1 MAPPTTVSGPRRDCV
16 RVKVSSCGKTA
27 ASTKAIGKMIKL
39 MDREDLSTL
48 METVTSE
55 SGSMIKLMAE
65 VLMNIWTAQT
75 MSETGKKINST
86 DTALRH
92 GQMLPSTKVTTNM
105 ERSTVSE
112 PLSGLMALPISE
124 NFIITT
130 FTAREFTHGQTTES
144 TRVNG
149 ALIKCMEK
157 GLLPGLTTVSISEST
172 PKIRRRATENSSGQ
186 MAGAIGESGSMVNN
200 TEKEH
205 TLPVKASKNTVS
217 GKKERESDG

>member
-1 MAPPTTVSGPRRDCV
+1 MKE
-16 RVKVSSCGKTA
+16 KVSSYGKTA
-27 ASTKAIGKMIKL
+27 ASTKAIGRTIKL

-48 METVTSE
+48 TETVTSV
-55 SGSMIKLMAE
+55 SGSMIRLMAE
-65 VLMNIWTAQT
+65 ALMNIWTAQT
-75 MSETGKKINST
+75 MSETGRRINST

-92 GQMLPSTKVTTNM
+92 GQMLPSTKVTTSM

-112 PLSGLMALPISE
+112 PLSGLMALPTSE

-186 MAGAIGESGSMVNN
+186 MAGAIGVSGSMVSN

-205 TLPVKASKNTVS
+205 TLPVKVLKNTVS
-217 GKKERESDG
+217 GKKEKESDG

>member
-1 MAPPTTVSGPRRDCV
+1 MKE
-16 RVKVSSCGKTA
+16 KVSSYGKTA
-27 ASTKAIGKMIKL
+27 ASTKAIGRTIKL
-39 MDREDLSTL
+39 MDREDLSMLTG
-48 METVTSE
+48 TVTSV
-55 SGSMIKLMAE
+55 SGSMIRLMAE
-65 VLMNIWTAQT
+65 ALMNIWTAQT
-75 MSETGKKINST
+75 MSETGRRINST

-92 GQMLPSTKVTTNM
+92 GQMLPSTKVTTSM

-112 PLSGLMALPISE
+112 PLSGLMALPTSE

-149 ALIKCMEK
+149 VLIKCMEK

-186 MAGAIGESGSMVNN
+186 MAGAIGVSGSMVSN

-205 TLPVKASKNTVS
+205 TLPVKVLKNTVS
-217 GKKERESDG
+217 GKKEKESDG

>member
-1 MAPPTTVSGPRRDCV
+1 MKE
-16 RVKVSSCGKTA
+16 KVSSYGKTA
-27 ASTKAIGKMIKL
+27 ASTKAIGRTIKL

-48 METVTSE
+48 TETVTSV
-55 SGSMIKLMAE
+55 SGSMIRLMAE
-65 VLMNIWTAQT
+65 ALMNIWTALT
-75 MSETGKKINST
+75 MSETGRRINST

-92 GQMLPSTKVTTNM
+92 GQMLPSTKVTTSM

-112 PLSGLMALPISE
+112 PLSGLMALPTSVS
-124 NFIITT
+124 FIITT

-186 MAGAIGESGSMVNN
+186 MAGAIGVSGSMVSN

-205 TLPVKASKNTVS
+205 TLPVKVLKNTVS
-217 GKKERESDG
+217 GKKEKESDG

>member
-1 MAPPTTVSGPRRDCV
+1 VKE
-16 RVKVSSCGKTA
+16 KVSSYGKTA
-27 ASTKAIGKMIKL
+27 ASTKAIGRTIKL
-39 MDREDLSTL
+39 MDREDLSMLTG
-48 METVTSE
+48 TVTSV
-55 SGSMIKLMAE
+55 SGSMIRLMAE
-65 VLMNIWTAQT
+65 ALMNIWTAQT
-75 MSETGKKINST
+75 MSETGRRINST

-92 GQMLPSTKVTTNM
+92 GQMLPSTKVTTSM

-112 PLSGLMALPISE
+112 PLSGLMALPTSE

-149 ALIKCMEK
+149 VLIKCMEK
-157 GLLPGLTTVSISEST
+157 GHLPGLTTVSISEST

-186 MAGAIGESGSMVNN
+186 MAGAIGVSGSMVSN

-205 TLPVKASKNTVS
+205 MLPVKVLKNTVS
-217 GKKERESDG
+217 GKKEKESDG

>member
-1 MAPPTTVSGPRRDCV
+1 MKE
-16 RVKVSSCGKTA
+16 KVSSYGKTA
-27 ASTKAIGKMIKL
+27 ASTKAIGRTIKL
-39 MDREDLSTL
+39 MDREDLSMLT
-48 METVTSE
+48 ETVTSV
-55 SGSMIKLMAE
+55 SGSMIRLMAE
-65 VLMNIWTAQT
+65 ALMNIWTAQT
-75 MSETGKKINST
+75 MSETGRRINST

-92 GQMLPSTKVTTNM
+92 GQMLPSTKVTTSM

-112 PLSGLMALPISE
+112 PLSGLMALPTSE

-149 ALIKCMEK
+149 VLIKCMEK

-186 MAGAIGESGSMVNN
+186 MAGAIGVSGSMVSN

-205 TLPVKASKNTVS
+205 TLPVKVLKNTVS
-217 GKKERESDG
+217 GKKEKESDG

>member
-1 MAPPTTVSGPRRDCV
+1 MKE
-16 RVKVSSCGKTA
+16 KVSSYGKTA
-27 ASTKAIGKMIKL
+27 ASTKAIGRTIKL
-39 MDREDLSTL
+39 MDREDLSMLT
-48 METVTSE
+48 ETVTSV
-55 SGSMIKLMAE
+55 SGSMIRLMAE
-65 VLMNIWTAQT
+65 ALMNIWTAQT
-75 MSETGKKINST
+75 MSETGRRINST

-92 GQMLPSTKVTTNM
+92 GQMLPSTKVTTSM

-112 PLSGLMALPISE
+112 PLSGLMALPTSE

-186 MAGAIGESGSMVNN
+186 MAGAIGVSGSMVSN

-205 TLPVKASKNTVS
+205 TLPVKVLKNTVS
-217 GKKERESDG
+217 GKKEKESDG

>member
-1 MAPPTTVSGPRRDCV
+1 MKE
-16 RVKVSSCGKTA
+16 KVSSCGKTA
-27 ASTKAIGKMIKL
+27 ASTKAIGRTIKL

-48 METVTSE
+48 METVISV
-55 SGSMIKLMAE
+55 SGSMIRLMAE
-65 VLMNIWTAQT
+65 ALMNIWTAQT
-75 MSETGKKINST
+75 MSETGKRTNNM

-92 GQMLPSTKVTTNM
+92 GQMLPSTKVTTSM

-112 PLSGLMALPISE
+112 PLSGLMALPTSE

-157 GLLPGLTTVSISEST
+157 GLLPGLITVSTSEST

-186 MAGAIGESGSMVNN
+186 MAGAIGVNGLMVSN

-205 TLPVKASKNTVS
+205 TLPVKALKNTES
-217 GKKERESDG
+217 GKKEKELDG

>member
-1 MAPPTTVSGPRRDCV
+1 VKE
-16 RVKVSSCGKTA
+16 KVSSYGKTA
-27 ASTKAIGKMIKL
+27 ASTKAIGRTIKL

-48 METVTSE
+48 TETVTSV
-55 SGSMIKLMAE
+55 SGSMIRLMAE
-65 VLMNIWTAQT
+65 ALMNIWTALT
-75 MSETGKKINST
+75 MSETGRRINST

-92 GQMLPSTKVTTNM
+92 GQMLPSTKVTTSM

-112 PLSGLMALPISE
+112 PLSGLMALPTSVS
-124 NFIITT
+124 FIITT

-186 MAGAIGESGSMVNN
+186 MAGAIGVSGSMVSN

-205 TLPVKASKNTVS
+205 TLPVKVLKNTVS
-217 GKKERESDG
+217 GKKEKESDG